1 MTDHPTYLST
11 RQAAELLG
19 LSPRTLER
27 YRGAGEGPPYMNLG
41 PRVRYARP
49 DLDAWM
55 KKRRARRKPPNG
67 RKKK

>member
-27 YRGAGEGPPYMNLG
+27 YRGSGEGPPFMRMG
-41 PRVRYARP
+41 RGVRYSRA

-55 KKRRARRKPPNG
+55 EHGRPPAKSRKNGKKR
-67 RKKK
+67 

>member
-19 LSPRTLER
+19 VSPRTLER
-27 YRGAGEGPPYMNLG
+27 YRGSGEGPPYMKVG
-41 PRVRYARP
+41 PRVRYARA

-55 KKRRARRKPPNG
+55 EEGRPPPKPGKNG
-67 RKKK
+67 RKR